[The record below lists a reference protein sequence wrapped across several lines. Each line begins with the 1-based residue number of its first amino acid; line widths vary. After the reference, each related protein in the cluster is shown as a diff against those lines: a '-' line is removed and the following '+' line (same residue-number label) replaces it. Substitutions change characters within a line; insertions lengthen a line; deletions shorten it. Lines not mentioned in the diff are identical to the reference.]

1 MTLKKWLVGAAGAVA
16 VGTLSASVQ
25 AAPLGTA
32 PDSLKVAADEN
43 TAVQDVVWVRRCW
56 WHHGNRHCRRIW
68 RDSGYYYDSY
78 PYNDGY
84 YYGPSIGFSF
94 GGGHGHHH
102 SGHHHG
108 GHHHR

>member
-1 MTLKKWLVGAAGAVA
+1 MTLKHSVVGAAAA
-16 VGTLSASVQ
+16 LALTALSASVQ
-25 AAPLGTA
+25 AAPPA
-32 PDSLKVAADEN
+32 AEPHSLKAVADEN
-43 TAVQDVVWVRRCW
+43 TALQDIVWVRRCW
-56 WHHGNRHCRRIW
+56 RHNGYRHCRRVW
-68 RDSGYYYDSY
+68 SDTPYYYESY
-78 PYNDGY
+78 PYDDGY